1 MVSSFQRWLYLQK
14 SVIVNKIDFYTKIIK
29 SSRLYRMSKGILGDF
44 VTYIKIKNS
53 VLKNSE
59 NKLKV
64 LVDTWVERLN
74 GKPFHGG
81 ESPDAADF
89 RVII

>member
-1 MVSSFQRWLYLQK
+1 
-14 SVIVNKIDFYTKIIK
+14 
-29 SSRLYRMSKGILGDF
+29 MSKGILSD
-44 VTYIKIKNS
+44 YLSYRKIKNT

-59 NKLKV
+59 NKLKI

-89 RVII
+89 RVLFIIFKVKRYLINERKILILFNEFLNYSFMLC